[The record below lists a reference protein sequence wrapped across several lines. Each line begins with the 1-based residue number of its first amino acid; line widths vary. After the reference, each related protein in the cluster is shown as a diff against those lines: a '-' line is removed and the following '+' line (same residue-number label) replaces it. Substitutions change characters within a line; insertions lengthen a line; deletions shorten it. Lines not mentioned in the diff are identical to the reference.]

1 MDNKTIADFQNNNNF
16 NIELVIQT
24 YNPYIYTIVK
34 NYISNKEDIEEVL
47 SDVFMVIW
55 KNYQKVD
62 KNIKIKPYLVG
73 ITKNLIKKK
82 YRSIYIYHTIENI
95 EYYENELTNS
105 IDINTLVEEN
115 EKSKIISETLD
126 NMKEKEKEI
135 FIKFYYKSEKIK
147 EISKEL
153 NISEGKVKVI
163 LHRLRKSVRKKLKE
177 RGYSYGK

>member
-105 IDINTLVEEN
+105 IDIN
-115 EKSKIISETLD
+115 
-126 NMKEKEKEI
+126 NMKEEEKEI

>member
-24 YNPYIYTIVK
+24 YNPYIYTVIK
-34 NYISNKEDIEEVL
+34 SYISNKEDIEEIL

-55 KNYQKVD
+55 RNCQKID
-62 KNIKIKPYLVG
+62 KNIKIKPYLIG

-82 YRSIYIYHTIENI
+82 YRTLHINHTIENI
-95 EYYENELTNS
+95 ESYENEIANS
-105 IDINTLVEEN
+105 IDISTLVEEN
-115 EKSKIISETLD
+115 EKSQIISEALD
-126 NMKEKEKEI
+126 NMKEEEKQI

-147 EISKEL
+147 EISKDL